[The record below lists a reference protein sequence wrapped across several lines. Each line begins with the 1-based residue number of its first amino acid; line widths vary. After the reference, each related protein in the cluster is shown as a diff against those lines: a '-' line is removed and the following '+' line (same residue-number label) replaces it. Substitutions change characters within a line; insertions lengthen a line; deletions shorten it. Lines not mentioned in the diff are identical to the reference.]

1 MSYTKKR
8 TLYLSIIITAMLSVS
23 LTIAAG
29 YFLGFHQAPSVTV
42 TDESAGEKKN
52 LWTCGMHPWII
63 QEEPGNCPI
72 CGMKLTPKRNDT
84 SAKAAQGTSDR
95 KIAYWRAPMNPME
108 IYDKP
113 GKSAMGMDL
122 VPVYEDEV
130 KGGVAVSIDPVTQQ
144 NMGIRTAKAKKGPLT
159 RSIRTYGH
167 VTFDETRTAEISPKI
182 SGWVEKLYA
191 DFKGKHVK
199 KGEPL
204 FDLYS
209 PELVS
214 AQEEYLAAFQN
225 AGRLSNTQSQKL
237 ITTARRR
244 LEYFEVP
251 ATVIRQI
258 EKTGQA
264 PKTIAIRSP
273 LNGVVTVKNIEQG
286 SYFKAGTNVLKIAD
300 LSRVWVEAHIF
311 EYEFPWVSVGQE
323 AKMTL
328 LYQPG
333 QTFNGKVSY
342 IYPYLQAKTR
352 DVVVRLEFDN
362 PDLSIK
368 PDMYADVQILS
379 GSKGEGLMIPSE
391 AVIRSGKRNVVFV
404 TREDNKFS
412 PRDVTLGVSLDG
424 RMVQVLTGLA
434 PGETVVTSGQFML
447 DSESKLKE
455 AVEKM
460 MEAKLPKKETKE
472 STDDFFSDME

>member
-1 MSYTKKR
+1 M
-8 TLYLSIIITAMLSVS
+8 
-23 LTIAAG
+23 
-29 YFLGFHQAPSVTV
+29 
-42 TDESAGEKKN
+42 
-52 LWTCGMHPWII
+52 
-63 QEEPGNCPI
+63 
-72 CGMKLTPKRNDT
+72 
-84 SAKAAQGTSDR
+84 
-95 KIAYWRAPMNPME
+95 
-108 IYDKP
+108 
-113 GKSAMGMDL
+113 
-122 VPVYEDEV
+122 
-130 KGGVAVSIDPVTQQ
+130 
-144 NMGIRTAKAKKGPLT
+144 
-159 RSIRTYGH
+159 
-167 VTFDETRTAEISPKI
+167 
-182 SGWVEKLYA
+182 
-191 DFKGKHVK
+191 
-199 KGEPL
+199 
-204 FDLYS
+204 
-209 PELVS
+209 
-214 AQEEYLAAFQN
+214 AAFQN

-251 ATVIRQI
+251 ATIIRQI

-264 PKTIAIRSP
+264 RKTIAIRSP
-273 LNGVVTVKNIEQG
+273 LNGAITVKNIEQG

-311 EYEFPWVSVGQE
+311 EYELPWVSVGQE

-328 LYQPG
+328 PYQPG

-352 DVVVRLEFDN
+352 DVVARLEFDN

-424 RMVQVLTGLA
+424 RMLQVLTGLA

-472 STDDFFSDME
+472 LTDDFFSDME